1 MSRYFHPRALIN
13 RSVTNPPGG
22 CQPTDPPHKAQVLLQ
37 PGKAGQGAA
46 TPPADVRL
54 PAGVF
59 FLPYPVISS
68 FLVFRLQSSSI
79 AGGWN
84 IFVLTFSVLVPE
96 VAAQWAPL
104 PSAGFSWPRGP
115 GSAGGTKPP
124 RAVTGLRPPGRLPR
138 RVCDLAAD

>member
-1 MSRYFHPRALIN
+1 MSRYFHPRTLIN

-22 CQPTDPPHKAQVLLQ
+22 CQPTDPPHKAQVLPQ

-46 TPPADVRL
+46 APPADVRL

-104 PSAGFSWPRGP
+104 PSAGFSWQCWGHEAPTGCHRAQAPR
-115 GSAGGTKPP
+115 K
-124 RAVTGLRPPGRLPR
+124 
-138 RVCDLAAD
+138 AAEESL